1 MDFINSLSP
10 ARKKSLLA
18 AAILLII
25 ALVIVGFLRLTGS
38 SDTDAAASASAASG
52 TQSVDDD
59 TQSDIPQSVPKTIAP
74 QSGGPA
80 NASGSL
86 ATDAEA
92 AGQATFVVNTLWGA
106 YADPEQA
113 RATDLSSV
121 LTGSALEEF
130 DAQAQEWNADG
141 TRVSGTPRIENAHVT
156 ASDGTTATVRACV
169 DSSGVAV
176 TNEAGS
182 SLTDD
187 TSLLRALTDFSFVND
202 GGSWKLSGVSFP
214 DDPTC

>member
-10 ARKKSLLA
+10 ARKKILLA

-25 ALVIVGFLRLTGS
+25 ALVIVGFVRLTGS
-38 SDTDAAASASAASG
+38 SDTDAAASAASG
-52 TQSVDDD
+52 AQSLDD

-86 ATDAEA
+86 ATDSEA
-92 AGQATFVVNTLWGA
+92 AGQASFVMNTLWDA

-121 LTGSALEEF
+121 LTASALEEF
-130 DAQAQEWNADG
+130 DAQALEWTRDG
-141 TRVSGTPRIENAHVT
+141 THATGTPTLEDVHII
-156 ASDGTTATVRACV
+156 SDDGAGNITVSACV
-169 DSSGVAV
+169 DSSNVRV
-176 TNEAGS
+176 LNDAGTA
-182 SLTDD
+182 LTDD
-187 TSLLRALTDFSFVND
+187 TTMTRALTYFQFVKD
-202 GGSWKLSGVSFP
+202 GETWKLSGFSFP

>member
-1 MDFINSLSP
+1 MSV
-10 ARKKSLLA
+10 KKLTGKWLVTAWVGLA
-18 AAILLII
+18 VILVAAVCVVF
-25 ALVIVGFLRLTGS
+25 ALVGRSVTTAQSTPGDSGAE
-38 SDTDAAASASAASG
+38 SDPAT
-52 TQSVDDD
+52 V
-59 TQSDIPQSVPKTIAP
+59 PQSVPKTIQP
-74 QSGGPA
+74 QSAGPA
-80 NASGSL
+80 NTAGAGMGGDDEASQQVDFVL
-86 ATDAEA
+86 ASMW
-92 AGQATFVVNTLWGA
+92 QA
-106 YADPEQA
+106 YSDPSTA
-113 RATDLSSV
+113 IATDLSSI
-121 LTGSALEEF
+121 LTESALEEF

>member
-1 MDFINSLSP
+1 MSV
-10 ARKKSLLA
+10 KKLTGKWLVTAWVGLA
-18 AAILLII
+18 VILVAAVCVVF
-25 ALVIVGFLRLTGS
+25 ALVGRSVTTAQSTPGDSGAE
-38 SDTDAAASASAASG
+38 SDPAA
-52 TQSVDDD
+52 V
-59 TQSDIPQSVPKTIAP
+59 PQSVPKTIQP
-74 QSGGPA
+74 QSAGPA
-80 NASGSL
+80 NTAGAGMGGDDKASQQVDFVL
-86 ATDAEA
+86 ASMW
-92 AGQATFVVNTLWGA
+92 QA
-106 YADPEQA
+106 YSDPSTA
-113 RATDLSSV
+113 IATDLSSI
-121 LTGSALEEF
+121 LTESALEEF

>member
-25 ALVIVGFLRLTGS
+25 ALVIAGFLRLTGS

-52 TQSVDDD
+52 AQSVDDD
-59 TQSDIPQSVPKTIAP
+59 AQSDIPQSVPKTIAP

-130 DAQAQEWNADG
+130 DAQA
-141 TRVSGTPRIENAHVT
+141 
-156 ASDGTTATVRACV
+156 
-169 DSSGVAV
+169 
-176 TNEAGS
+176 AGE
-182 SLTDD
+182 
-187 TSLLRALTDFSFVND
+187 REYHFVELYQQAMRHLI
-202 GGSWKLSGVSFP
+202 G
-214 DDPTC
+214 

>member
-1 MDFINSLSP
+1 MSV
-10 ARKKSLLA
+10 KKLTGKWLVTAWVGLA
-18 AAILLII
+18 VILVAAVCVVF
-25 ALVIVGFLRLTGS
+25 ALVGRSVTTAQSTPGDSGAE
-38 SDTDAAASASAASG
+38 SDPAA
-52 TQSVDDD
+52 V
-59 TQSDIPQSVPKTIAP
+59 PQSVPKTIQP
-74 QSGGPA
+74 QSAGPA
-80 NASGSL
+80 NTAGAGMGGDDEASQQVDFVL
-86 ATDAEA
+86 ASMW
-92 AGQATFVVNTLWGA
+92 QA
-106 YADPEQA
+106 YSDPSTA
-113 RATDLSSV
+113 IATDLSSI
-121 LTGSALEEF
+121 LTESALEEF

>member
-1 MDFINSLSP
+1 MSV
-10 ARKKSLLA
+10 KKLTGKWLVAAWVGLA
-18 AAILLII
+18 VILVAAVCVVF
-25 ALVIVGFLRLTGS
+25 ALVGRSVTTAQSTPGDSGAE
-38 SDTDAAASASAASG
+38 SDPAT
-52 TQSVDDD
+52 V
-59 TQSDIPQSVPKTIAP
+59 PQSVPKTIQP
-74 QSGGPA
+74 QSAGPA
-80 NASGSL
+80 NTAGAGMGGDDEASQQVDFVL
-86 ATDAEA
+86 ASMW
-92 AGQATFVVNTLWGA
+92 QA
-106 YADPEQA
+106 YSDPSTA
-113 RATDLSSV
+113 IATDLSSI
-121 LTGSALEEF
+121 LTESALEEF

>member
-1 MDFINSLSP
+1 MSV
-10 ARKKSLLA
+10 KKRTGKWLVTAWVGLA
-18 AAILLII
+18 VILVAAVCVVF
-25 ALVIVGFLRLTGS
+25 ALVGRSVTTAQSTPGDSGAE
-38 SDTDAAASASAASG
+38 SDPAA
-52 TQSVDDD
+52 V
-59 TQSDIPQSVPKTIAP
+59 PQSVPKTIQP
-74 QSGGPA
+74 QSAGPA
-80 NASGSL
+80 NTAGAGMGGDDEASQQVDFVL
-86 ATDAEA
+86 ASMW
-92 AGQATFVVNTLWGA
+92 QA
-106 YADPEQA
+106 YSDPSTA
-113 RATDLSSV
+113 IATDLSSI
-121 LTGSALEEF
+121 LTESALEEF

-187 TSLLRALTDFSFVND
+187 TSLTRALTDFSFVND

>member
-1 MDFINSLSP
+1 MSV
-10 ARKKSLLA
+10 KKLTGKWLVTAWVGLA
-18 AAILLII
+18 VILVAAVCVVF
-25 ALVIVGFLRLTGS
+25 ALVGRSVTTAQSTPGDSGAE
-38 SDTDAAASASAASG
+38 SDPAA
-52 TQSVDDD
+52 V
-59 TQSDIPQSVPKTIAP
+59 PQSVPKTIQP
-74 QSGGPA
+74 QSAGPA
-80 NASGSL
+80 NTAGAGMGGDDEASQQVDFVL
-86 ATDAEA
+86 ASMW
-92 AGQATFVVNTLWGA
+92 QA
-106 YADPEQA
+106 YSDPSTA
-113 RATDLSSV
+113 IATDLSSI
-121 LTGSALEEF
+121 LTESALEEF

-182 SLTDD
+182 SLTDG

>member
-1 MDFINSLSP
+1 MSV
-10 ARKKSLLA
+10 KKLTGKWLVTAWVGLA
-18 AAILLII
+18 VILVAAVCVVF
-25 ALVIVGFLRLTGS
+25 ALVGRSVTTAQSTPGDSGAE
-38 SDTDAAASASAASG
+38 SDPAA
-52 TQSVDDD
+52 V
-59 TQSDIPQSVPKTIAP
+59 PQSVPKTIQP
-74 QSGGPA
+74 QSAGPA
-80 NASGSL
+80 NTAGAGMGGDDEASQQVDFVL
-86 ATDAEA
+86 ASMW
-92 AGQATFVVNTLWGA
+92 QA
-106 YADPEQA
+106 YSDPSTA
-113 RATDLSSV
+113 VATDLSSI
-121 LTGSALEEF
+121 LTESALEEF

-169 DSSGVAV
+169 DSSGVTV

>member
-1 MDFINSLSP
+1 MSV
-10 ARKKSLLA
+10 KKLTGKWLVTAWVGLA
-18 AAILLII
+18 VILVAAVCVVF
-25 ALVIVGFLRLTGS
+25 ALVGRSVTTAQSTPGDSGAE
-38 SDTDAAASASAASG
+38 SDPAA
-52 TQSVDDD
+52 V
-59 TQSDIPQSVPKTIAP
+59 PQSVPKTIQP
-74 QSGGPA
+74 QSAGPA
-80 NASGSL
+80 NTAGAGMGGDDEASQQVDFVL
-86 ATDAEA
+86 ASMW
-92 AGQATFVVNTLWGA
+92 QA
-106 YADPEQA
+106 YSDPSPA
-113 RATDLSSV
+113 IATDLSSI
-121 LTGSALEEF
+121 LTESALEEF

-187 TSLLRALTDFSFVND
+187 TSLTRALTDFSFVND

>member
-1 MDFINSLSP
+1 MSV
-10 ARKKSLLA
+10 KKLTGKWLVTAWVGLA
-18 AAILLII
+18 VILVAAVCVVF
-25 ALVIVGFLRLTGS
+25 ALVGRSVTTAQSTPGDSGAE
-38 SDTDAAASASAASG
+38 SDPAA
-52 TQSVDDD
+52 V
-59 TQSDIPQSVPKTIAP
+59 PQSVPKTIQP
-74 QSGGPA
+74 QSAGPA
-80 NASGSL
+80 NTAGAGMGGDDEASQQVDFVL
-86 ATDAEA
+86 ASMW
-92 AGQATFVVNTLWGA
+92 QA
-106 YADPEQA
+106 YSDPSTA
-113 RATDLSSV
+113 IATDLSSI
-121 LTGSALEEF
+121 LTESALEEF

-187 TSLLRALTDFSFVND
+187 TSLTRALTDFSFVND

>member
-1 MDFINSLSP
+1 MSV
-10 ARKKSLLA
+10 KKLTGKWLVTAWVGLA
-18 AAILLII
+18 VILVAAVCVVF
-25 ALVIVGFLRLTGS
+25 ALVGRSVTTAQSTPGDSGAE
-38 SDTDAAASASAASG
+38 SDPAA
-52 TQSVDDD
+52 V
-59 TQSDIPQSVPKTIAP
+59 PQSVPKTIQP
-74 QSGGPA
+74 QSAGPA
-80 NASGSL
+80 NTAGAGMAGDDEASQQVDFVL
-86 ATDAEA
+86 ASMW
-92 AGQATFVVNTLWGA
+92 QA
-106 YADPEQA
+106 YSDPSTA
-113 RATDLSSV
+113 IATDLSSI
-121 LTGSALEEF
+121 LTESALEEF

-187 TSLLRALTDFSFVND
+187 TSLTRALTDFSFVND

>member
-1 MDFINSLSP
+1 MSV
-10 ARKKSLLA
+10 KKLTGKWLVTAWVGLA
-18 AAILLII
+18 VVLVAAVCVVF
-25 ALVIVGFLRLTGS
+25 ALVGRSVTTAQSTPGDSGAE
-38 SDTDAAASASAASG
+38 SDPAA
-52 TQSVDDD
+52 V
-59 TQSDIPQSVPKTIAP
+59 PQSVPKTIQP
-74 QSGGPA
+74 QSAGPA
-80 NASGSL
+80 NTAGAGIGGDDEASQQVDFVL
-86 ATDAEA
+86 ASMW
-92 AGQATFVVNTLWGA
+92 QA
-106 YADPEQA
+106 YSDPSTA
-113 RATDLSSV
+113 VATDLSSI
-121 LTGSALEEF
+121 LTESALEEF

-169 DSSGVAV
+169 DSSGVTV

>member
-1 MDFINSLSP
+1 MSV
-10 ARKKSLLA
+10 KKLTGKWLVTAWVGLA
-18 AAILLII
+18 VILVAAVCVVF
-25 ALVIVGFLRLTGS
+25 ALVGRSVTTAQSTPGDSGAE
-38 SDTDAAASASAASG
+38 SDPAA
-52 TQSVDDD
+52 V
-59 TQSDIPQSVPKTIAP
+59 PQSVPKTIQP
-74 QSGGPA
+74 QSAGPA
-80 NASGSL
+80 NTAGAGMGGDDEASQQVDFVL
-86 ATDAEA
+86 ASMW
-92 AGQATFVVNTLWGA
+92 QA
-106 YADPEQA
+106 YSDPSTA
-113 RATDLSSV
+113 VATDLSSI
-121 LTGSALEEF
+121 LTESALEEF

>member
-10 ARKKSLLA
+10 AHKKSLLA

-38 SDTDAAASASAASG
+38 ADTDAAASTASG
-52 TQSVDDD
+52 AQSIDDD
-59 TQSDIPQSVPKTIAP
+59 AQSDIPQSVPKTIAP

-86 ATDAEA
+86 TTDAEA

-130 DAQAQEWNADG
+130 DAQALEWTRDG
-141 TRVSGTPRIENAHVT
+141 THTTGSPTLEDVHIISDDGAGNITVS
-156 ASDGTTATVRACV
+156 ACV
-169 DSSGVAV
+169 DSSSVRV
-176 TNEAGS
+176 LNDAGTA
-182 SLTDD
+182 LTDD
-187 TSLLRALTDFSFVND
+187 TTMTRALTYFQFVKD
-202 GGSWKLSGVSFP
+202 GGAWKLSGFSFP

>member
-1 MDFINSLSP
+1 MSV
-10 ARKKSLLA
+10 KKLTGKWLVTAWVGLA
-18 AAILLII
+18 VILVAAVCVVF
-25 ALVIVGFLRLTGS
+25 ALVGRSVTTAQSTPGDSGAE
-38 SDTDAAASASAASG
+38 SDPAA
-52 TQSVDDD
+52 V
-59 TQSDIPQSVPKTIAP
+59 PQSVPKTIQP
-74 QSGGPA
+74 QSAGPA
-80 NASGSL
+80 NTAGAGMGGDDEASQQVDFVL
-86 ATDAEA
+86 ASMW
-92 AGQATFVVNTLWGA
+92 QAYSAPSTA
-106 YADPEQA
+106 I
-113 RATDLSSV
+113 ATDLSSI
-121 LTGSALEEF
+121 LTESALEEF

-187 TSLLRALTDFSFVND
+187 TSLTRALTDFSFVND

>member
-1 MDFINSLSP
+1 MSV
-10 ARKKSLLA
+10 KKLTGKWLVAAWVGLA
-18 AAILLII
+18 VILVAAVCVVF
-25 ALVIVGFLRLTGS
+25 ALVGRSVTTAQSTPGDSGAE
-38 SDTDAAASASAASG
+38 SDPAA
-52 TQSVDDD
+52 V
-59 TQSDIPQSVPKTIAP
+59 PQSVPKTIQP
-74 QSGGPA
+74 QSAGPA
-80 NASGSL
+80 NTAGAGMGGDDEASQQVDFVL
-86 ATDAEA
+86 ASMW
-92 AGQATFVVNTLWGA
+92 QA
-106 YADPEQA
+106 YSDPSTA
-113 RATDLSSV
+113 IATDLSSI
-121 LTGSALEEF
+121 LTESALEEF

>member
-1 MDFINSLSP
+1 MSV
-10 ARKKSLLA
+10 KKLTGKWLVAAWVGLA
-18 AAILLII
+18 VILVAAVCVVF
-25 ALVIVGFLRLTGS
+25 ALVGRSVTTAQSNPGDSGAE
-38 SDTDAAASASAASG
+38 SDPAA
-52 TQSVDDD
+52 V
-59 TQSDIPQSVPKTIAP
+59 PQSVPKTIQP
-74 QSGGPA
+74 QSAGPA
-80 NASGSL
+80 NTAGAGMGGDDEASQQVDFVL
-86 ATDAEA
+86 ASMW
-92 AGQATFVVNTLWGA
+92 QA
-106 YADPEQA
+106 YSDPSTA
-113 RATDLSSV
+113 IATDLSSI
-121 LTGSALEEF
+121 LTESALEEF

-187 TSLLRALTDFSFVND
+187 TSLTRALTDFSFVND